1 VKIIRKIM
9 CVILSVIVLLCV
21 GCSNDQ
27 TSSEMKEN
35 VVAIDEKND
44 EIETEVSDVELS
56 VKETVSEASIES
68 VVTQSSKQDVSA
80 QKDIKEDSGEKN
92 NANTDKKDNSK
103 ETEVE
108 PTPQVTEEKK
118 PEQPKEESTK
128 PAPEEPVFV
137 SYDPSSVVA
146 LATSKTKGY
155 GKISIPEDLDK
166 MLANGEITRELYDQ
180 CYPYDGAGYYSVFV
194 EINLAQASTTSGS
207 KLETVDGIASYISGM
222 LGTGPLT
229 YFYIEYAG
237 VSTVGGKEFHE
248 FRCYRA

>member
-1 VKIIRKIM
+1 MRKIM
-9 CVILSVIVLLCV
+9 FIILSVIVLLCV
-21 GCSNDQ
+21 GCSNDE

-35 VVAIDEKND
+35 IVVIDEKDD
-44 EIETEVSDVELS
+44 EIKTEVSDVELS

-80 QKDIKEDSGEKN
+80 QKETKEDSGEKN

-103 ETEVE
+103 ETEVL
-108 PTPQVTEEKK
+108 PTPKVTEEKQPEK
-118 PEQPKEESTK
+118 PQEEPIT
-128 PAPEEPVFV
+128 PIPEEPAFV
-137 SYDPSSVVA
+137 PYDPSSVVS

-166 MLANGEITRELYDQ
+166 MLANGEITREVYDQ

-194 EINLAQASTTSGS
+194 ETNLAQASTTSGS

-237 VSTVGGKEFHE
+237 VSTVGGKEFYE